1 MLTTGIPST
10 FIRWICFFF
19 IDCRGR
25 VQLFNVFSSSRRF
38 TQGLPQGSV
47 LAPLFFLFYIND
59 LASTLN
65 DDTVITLFAND
76 VSILT
81 TARKREDAET
91 TAQSV
96 VSSVVIWSQEGKL
109 NLNAEKSEVCPFSTW
124 SNDGSWN
131 PTIFIGNQEVR
142 VNTTRRLLGVILTRS
157 LMFNAHLKKLTAL
170 VASSIRIIRATAHT
184 SWGWRCS
191 TLKMA
196 FHALVRSKLDYVAP
210 AWQPCLFNTNLS
222 SLDHL
227 QNHSLQPFSST
238 RLYTTR
244 SFTTGSRC
252 LELPNLQQT
261 LHSKS

>member
-1 MLTTGIPST
+1 MLTTGIPPT

-65 DDTVITLFAND
+65 DDTVISLFAND

-96 VSSVVIWSQEGKL
+96 VSSVVIWSQEEKL
-109 NLNAEKSEVCPFSTW
+109 NLDAEKSEVCLFSTW
-124 SNDGSWN
+124 SNDGSWS
-131 PTIFIGNQEVR
+131 PTIFIGNQKVR
-142 VNTTRRLLGVILTRS
+142 VTTTRHLLV
-157 LMFNAHLKKLTAL
+157 
-170 VASSIRIIRATAHT
+170 
-184 SWGWRCS
+184 
-191 TLKMA
+191 
-196 FHALVRSKLDYVAP
+196 
-210 AWQPCLFNTNLS
+210 
-222 SLDHL
+222 
-227 QNHSLQPFSST
+227 
-238 RLYTTR
+238 
-244 SFTTGSRC
+244 
-252 LELPNLQQT
+252 
-261 LHSKS
+261 